1 MVLEKQSQH
10 GTRLHLLFLLLFIG
24 LVIIL
29 LRLSFVQLGRGEQ
42 YAAQAEANRY
52 AQQILP
58 APRGQFL
65 DRNKEIIVSNRP
77 SFTIQYTNPLA
88 NGNRIDEDQLIG
100 TLADKLISM
109 LEDPTDKEKL
119 KREDLIAIMKGE
131 KDSLPRSA
139 PRKLKINSTDKQVA
153 MIREHLDELPG
164 IAVIPE
170 AIRDYRLK
178 TFASHMI
185 GYMNSITVKT
195 WPNYRDKGYLMTDR
209 VGITGLEAQYESY
222 LKGTHGATRVEVNIH
237 GDPVRMDKDAIYVE
251 KKPIP
256 GNDLILTIDKK
267 LQQATESS
275 LAERVTALQ
284 KNSKVRHAAAVAM
297 DPNTGEVLAMASYP
311 PFDPNHWLNGIS
323 DENYELFKPAE
334 FNHAVEYPYEPGST
348 VKMLTTMIGLK
359 EGVMQPDEK
368 VLCLGSK
375 NIAGYT
381 ALDWKHEGH
390 GWVDGRRAIAESCN
404 IYMYTVGMRLSHH
417 EKLGSMGITAWME
430 NYDKPAVNK
439 LRKYQNEFGL
449 GVKTGIDLPFESNGK
464 YNYFDYAATN
474 MPFSAIGQNSNFT
487 TLQLAQ
493 YVSTIA
499 NGGKRMRP
507 YLVQEIV
514 DPNGKMIKRTQPE
527 VLNTVSFNK
536 EELQYAKEGMWAVTH
551 ETYGTASY
559 TFAKKPYK
567 VAGKTGTSETG
578 RNTENYWFV
587 GFAPYDNPKIAI
599 AVVVPDGVVGA
610 HSYEMAGPIAEKML
624 DTFFDV
630 PPKEEPAKTKT
641 VSP

>member
-1 MVLEKQSQH
+1 MDKDNQSH
-10 GTRLHLLFLLLFIG
+10 YSGRVHLLFLTIFIG
-24 LVIIL
+24 LLILL
-29 LRLSFVQLGRGEQ
+29 LRLSFVQLSRGED
-42 YAAQAEANRY
+42 YVSKAEANRY

-58 APRGQFL
+58 APRGQFR
-65 DRNKEIIVSNRP
+65 DRNGEIIVSNKP
-77 SFTIQYTNPLA
+77 SFTIQYANPLTTR
-88 NGNRIDEDQLIG
+88 NRKEEDQLIQA
-100 TLADKLISM
+100 LADKLM
-109 LEDPTDKEKL
+109 PLLEDPADKEKT
-119 KREDLIAIMKGE
+119 KWEDLIAIMKGE

-139 PRKLKINSTDKQVA
+139 PRKLKVNATDKQVA

-170 AIRDYRLK
+170 PIRDYRLK
-178 TFASHMI
+178 TFASHII
-185 GYMNSITVKT
+185 GYMNSIKDTT
-195 WPNYRDKGYLMTDR
+195 WPQYRDKGYLMTDR
-209 VGITGLEAQYESY
+209 VGITGLEAQYEPY
-222 LKGTHGATRVEVNIH
+222 LKGIHGATRVEVNIH
-237 GDPVRMDKDAIYVE
+237 GDPVRKDKDAMYIE

-267 LQQATESS
+267 LQQATEEA

-284 KNSKVRHAAAVAM
+284 KNSKVRNAAAVAI
-297 DPNTGEVLAMASYP
+297 DPNSGEVLAMASYP

-323 DENYELFKPAE
+323 DENYKVFLKGQI
-334 FNHAVEYPYEPGST
+334 NHAAEYPYEPGST
-348 VKMLTTMIGLK
+348 VKMLTTMAGLK
-359 EGVMQPDEK
+359 EGVIKPDEK
-368 VLCLGSK
+368 ILCLGSK

-390 GWVDGRRAIAESCN
+390 GWVDGRKAIAESCN

-417 EKLGSMGITAWME
+417 EQLGSMGISAWME
-430 NYDKPAVNK
+430 KYDKPAVNK

-464 YNYFDYAATN
+464 YNYFEFAATN
-474 MPFSAIGQNSNFT
+474 MPFTAIGQNSNFT

-493 YVSTIA
+493 YISTIA

-507 YLVQEIV
+507 YLVKEIV
-514 DPNGKMIKRTQPE
+514 DSNGQTVKKAVPE
-527 VLNTVSFNK
+527 VLNTVSFSK
-536 EELQYAKEGMWAVTH
+536 EELQYAKEGMWQVTH
-551 ETYGTASY
+551 EPYGTASY
-559 TFAKKPYK
+559 MFSKKPYN

-599 AVVVPDGVVGA
+599 AVVVPDGVIGA

-624 DTFFDV
+624 DTFFNV
-630 PPKEEPAKTKT
+630 PPKQDPAKSAVT
-641 VSP
+641 P